1 MDSIKKTYTS
11 FPFEWSVKSS
21 SYKIRYRKA
30 FAINVIDETFCSII
44 NAKGNSIEFSELC
57 YLLGFNLQDLAE
69 TDIFN
74 IYLKGLTEYNLIEI
88 DKEIILL
95 TDFGQ
100 DALQSKLKYKYYF
113 AATELLENQTATGES
128 IDFSFK
134 SLFDIENSLS
144 HEREITKEIFDNLQ
158 LKQKLQLQLF
168 GSDIY
173 RGEIIEL
180 YQTDQYISYK
190 SISLECEPF
199 EIDNLFQL
207 TIYKGG
213 INKPDIQLLID
224 LPENEELK
232 SKLIRRGMYHHILS
246 ENNSISV
253 KDIETYIDLWNWKEL
268 AENPKTD
275 WNDKNVF
282 KLFLENGDGSVW
294 STISEKAPEESIKSV
309 IHLYAEYWNWSK
321 LTGNFDDNFINEHI
335 ENYNW
340 DFEELSYKNAAFVV
354 KIATLRRAKHLK
366 FWEDQIQ
373 KNSDN
378 NASIKELSKSKNYD
392 IKSLKIEQQVE
403 IVELLTLET
412 LKSEGWDWNY
422 LSLNLPDDFIES
434 HIDEFPWDYYVITE
448 VKSEILRNLFRKQ
461 VKISYAH
468 ILLSKPWNW
477 KFISAKFD
485 INFLYKEISSLATK
499 LEWHTVLERFFSD
512 EEISAKCLKE
522 ESFKSLLKQ
531 YLPDNFVVAHQKYL
545 WTTSLIDF
553 FEQQN
558 LIQWESKA
566 YINGFDTNENVEWD
580 NTCFQKYHS
589 RITSEK
595 GFLNVSKQ
603 ISDYSLIEEFPDFA
617 WNWEGVSKNKNLID
631 NLPFIERAFVG
642 EFSFSNNLLWSEIL
656 SQSTFDFS
664 FWNNNLESF
673 NNATN
678 NEKQSQF
685 WVSLTQKEEQEYIF
699 ANSHFPWDWTFI
711 TENSTEETILD
722 SFDDID
728 LFEKWD
734 WKIATRKLDKET
746 VLDILED
753 LARFI
758 DWKFLITEVFTIE
771 NELAMDKQLPRI
783 AACLSVVNNELR
795 KDIWRA
801 LTIKFPFEIL
811 FPIVKATH
819 SLDLFEW
826 DWDYISN
833 HKFFP
838 TDIATLNLFQKKIN
852 WSILSE
858 SNAIQQKFN
867 PKSWNTGKE
876 WFSNIDRYLQKFD
889 NNWDWK
895 VLSQNRN
902 INYNRLLLQKYKGE
916 NWDWEYLTEFG
927 GFLLQQKRDNEKYL
941 EQILKQF
948 QKIKFDILSKRK
960 DINID
965 SDLILSTK
973 DKNWDWQIL
982 SENKKAEIS
991 IELILELKN
1000 KNWNWKAISQR
1011 KKIDF
1016 TNETFIQLLDKDW
1029 DWEYLS
1035 NDTNIEFNAEFIERT
1050 KSKPWNWKN
1059 VSRHKFF
1066 VPTIELLSLTK
1077 DFDLDWEYLSKHS
1090 GLNPTKELLAKF
1102 ENKWDWHSITE
1113 NPQIN
1118 FTDIAFIER
1127 FADKWNW
1134 RFICESGKLLLNS
1147 QVLNQFKEHLEW
1159 DLISSNN
1166 NIDFTVEI
1174 IQEFKPFWNWTAL
1187 KNNKRVE
1194 ELLGNYVNNEINNS
1208 STLNFIDRIEQQW
1221 SKWKGSIYHFSHID
1235 NAVEIIKNRKIQ
1247 SRNKATI
1254 KGDAAGNVVH
1264 LRNDA
1269 HDYARFYFRPH
1280 TPTQFYNEF
1289 LGKNTS
1295 DGYDSKTFGWVSWYE
1310 KARGLGFP
1318 KCPIP
1323 IFFRFSLQDVL
1334 FKNEEQCCISNGNMQ
1349 TGSTQ
1354 FGSIEKMINRFGF
1367 DDLYYTPQQYATKE
1381 DYNRYRN
1388 YAQQE
1393 FLVKDELT
1401 FDDLSDFEIV
1411 CPSEADRTLLK
1422 NLLGNEHK
1430 DIFSKI
1436 VVDRRYYNNENPR
1449 VRIEE
1454 EDFELHIKSEFN
1466 GQGYFI
1472 LNGTSNIKE
1481 IEILAG
1487 DISKMDNDKIIFN
1500 SYVSLGNL
1508 RQNIRLSFIDESNRN
1523 WFVYANK
1530 KKSLAQNMVL
1540 THSVWDEIIEINYL
1554 LNTKLEKSKL
1564 LSLLDEQNYNPY
1576 SLYEMAF
1583 GVKYI
1588 FQNIPIDKDRIKLF
1602 SCSNTKLANL
1612 QALYSFNKLQAVW
1625 AYDIM
1630 EDFQKYQTERKQLE
1644 KENLV
1649 TVFGDMDEDTILIDG
1664 NDNFHLYFNLRL
1676 IFDHYNEVY
1685 SNINLIK
1692 ILCKCEELE
1701 SYYNKRIRH
1710 YSLNTHTVLVINQY
1724 CSYFQSSNE
1733 LIKSISSFCDD
1744 KWFLLF
1750 LALHDIGKP
1759 KAFEEGNKDNQYF
1772 HSQLILKKFWSKLPA
1787 TSDKDLLIALSL
1799 LNSDCIGEYFQAKL
1813 PLHETQKRILEL
1825 ADSCNMNV
1833 FKFFKIYMIYYQCD
1847 IASYTADA
1855 GGIKFLEQLFEY
1867 EKGKKIFDKEEGL
1880 LKMSPK
1886 YWEMYKKL
1894 KSEIEDGD

>member
-100 DALQSKLKYKYYF
+100 DALQSKIKYKYYF

-128 IDFSFK
+128 LDFSFK

-144 HEREITKEIFDNLQ
+144 HEREITKEIFDNPQ

-173 RGEIIEL
+173 KGEIIEL

-207 TIYKGG
+207 AFYKGG

-275 WNDKNVF
+275 WNNKNVF

-294 STISEKAPEESIKSV
+294 SNISEKAPVESIKSV

-321 LTGNFDDNFINEHI
+321 LTERFDDNFINEHI
-335 ENYNW
+335 ETYNW
-340 DFEELSYKNAAFVV
+340 DFEELSYKETEFV
-354 KIATLRRAKHLK
+354 ISL
-366 FWEDQIQ
+366 
-373 KNSDN
+373 
-378 NASIKELSKSKNYD
+378 LSNPA
-392 IKSLKIEQQVE
+392 
-403 IVELLTLET
+403 LTDCV
-412 LKSEGWDWNY
+412 WDWNY
-422 LSLNLPDDFIES
+422 LSKNLPDKFIEE
-434 HIDEFPWDYYVITE
+434 HIEDFAWDFYEITVSKNE
-448 VKSEILRNLFRKQ
+448 VFKNIFIKYKDKLDTL
-461 VKISYAH
+461 IS
-468 ILLSKPWNW
+468 KNWNW
-477 KFISAKFD
+477 RFISEE
-485 INFLYKEISSLATK
+485 INLNFLHKNISAFAGK
-499 LEWHTVLERFFSD
+499 LDWHIVLNRFFNNA
-512 EEISAKCLKE
+512 EIIAKCLKE
-522 ESFKSLLKQ
+522 ESFKLLLKQ

-558 LIQWESKA
+558 LIHWESKA

-580 NTCFQKYHS
+580 NTSFVKYNS
-589 RITSEK
+589 RITTEV

-656 SQSTFDFS
+656 SQSTFDVS
-664 FWNNNLESF
+664 FWNKNLESF
-673 NNATN
+673 NNATK

-746 VLDILED
+746 IIENIDVLST
-753 LARFI
+753 FI
-758 DWKFLITEVFTIE
+758 DWEYLINEVYRDEIVFE
-771 NELAMDKQLPRI
+771 NQELKI
-783 AACLSVVNNELR
+783 AYRLSHLQSENR
-795 KDIWRA
+795 KLIWHL
-801 LTIKFPFEIL
+801 LTTKYPFSIL
-811 FPIVKATH
+811 FPIVNA
-819 SLDLFEW
+819 SYQFDVFEW
-826 DWDYISN
+826 DWAYISN
-833 HKFFP
+833 HIHFP
-838 TDIATLNLFQKKIN
+838 TDFGTLNRFKEKIN
-852 WSILSE
+852 WSVLSE
-858 SNAIQQKFN
+858 NNAIQQKFN
-867 PKSWNTGKE
+867 PKSWNSGKE

-916 NWDWEYLTEFG
+916 NWDWDYLTEFG

-948 QKIKFDILSKRK
+948 PKIKFEILSNRK

-991 IELILELKN
+991 IELLLVLKN
-1000 KNWNWKAISQR
+1000 KNWNWKAISHR
-1011 KKIDF
+1011 KKFDF
-1016 TNETFIQLLDKDW
+1016 TNETFLQLLDKDW

-1059 VSRHKFF
+1059 VSRHKSF

-1113 NPQIN
+1113 NSQIN
-1118 FTDIAFIER
+1118 YTDIAFIER

-1147 QVLNQFKEHLEW
+1147 QVLKQFKEHLEW
-1159 DLISSNN
+1159 NLISSNN

-1174 IQEFKPFWNWTAL
+1174 IQEFKTFWNWTAL

-1194 ELLGNYVNNEINNS
+1194 ELLGNYVSNEINNS
-1208 STLNFIDRIEQQW
+1208 STLNFIDKIEQQW

-1264 LRNDA
+1264 LRIDA

-1295 DGYDSKTFGWVSWYE
+1295 DGYDSKNYGWVSWYE

-1354 FGSIEKMINRFGF
+1354 FGSIAKMINKFGF
-1367 DDLYYTPQQYATKE
+1367 EDLYYTPQQYATKE
-1381 DYNRYRN
+1381 DYNKYRN

-1393 FLVKDELT
+1393 FLVKDE
-1401 FDDLSDFEIV
+1401 FSFNDLSDFQIV
-1411 CPSEADRTLLK
+1411 CPSESDRALLI
-1422 NLLGNEHK
+1422 NLLGREHK
-1430 DIFSKI
+1430 DIFTNI
-1436 VVDRRYYNNENPR
+1436 VVDTSYYNNENPR

-1454 EDFELHIKSEFN
+1454 EETELHISTTFKGS
-1466 GQGYFI
+1466 GYFV
-1472 LNGTSNIKE
+1472 LNGTSDLRE
-1481 IEILAG
+1481 MEILSG
-1487 DISKMDNDKIIFN
+1487 DVNKIDKDKIVFN

-1508 RQNIRLSFIDESNRN
+1508 KQNIRLDFIDESNRRWLIYEKLTNITAIKSIKSHLVFWNNLSIDWKIIFYLN
-1523 WFVYANK
+1523 WKESLNRESALYAMIEDVYAFYNYNTIDIRENSIPLLNENEIQDILNLK
-1530 KKSLAQNMVL
+1530 QIHISEINEVSNIADLNPLSELKNLEVVRIIDVFDDLSPLYSLNLKLFCFGSGEMPYSATNIDKVQIPVEQQE
-1540 THSVWDEIIEINYL
+1540 SIIKELRCYIPNCNTNPNRADFFEYYYGELGILLDGGAYSKETDFEGVINYL
-1554 LNTKLEKSKL
+1554 SSLNDQIELAYNSKVRHYLLKTHTIIVAKNYYKYFFDKKLCVDSYFFYFFLFVHDLGKPSAFFNGNKNNQYSFTKQIIIDIWAKL
-1564 LSLLDEQNYNPY
+1564 PFTDSELSVLISLLT
-1576 SLYEMAF
+1576 
-1583 GVKYI
+1583 G
-1588 FQNIPIDKDRIKLF
+1588 
-1602 SCSNTKLANL
+1602 
-1612 QALYSFNKLQAVW
+1612 
-1625 AYDIM
+1625 
-1630 EDFQKYQTERKQLE
+1630 
-1644 KENLV
+1644 
-1649 TVFGDMDEDTILIDG
+1649 
-1664 NDNFHLYFNLRL
+1664 
-1676 IFDHYNEVY
+1676 
-1685 SNINLIK
+1685 
-1692 ILCKCEELE
+1692 
-1701 SYYNKRIRH
+1701 
-1710 YSLNTHTVLVINQY
+1710 
-1724 CSYFQSSNE
+1724 
-1733 LIKSISSFCDD
+1733 
-1744 KWFLLF
+1744 
-1750 LALHDIGKP
+1750 
-1759 KAFEEGNKDNQYF
+1759 
-1772 HSQLILKKFWSKLPA
+1772 
-1787 TSDKDLLIALSL
+1787 
-1799 LNSDCIGEYFQAKL
+1799 DCIGEYFQNKLSIQETKNVILDLAK
-1813 PLHETQKRILEL
+1813 R
-1825 ADSCNMNV
+1825 CNMNTSA
-1833 FKFFKIYMIYYQCD
+1833 FFGLFMIYYQCD

-1855 GGIKFLEQLFEY
+1855 GGIKFLEHLFDY
-1867 EKGKKIFDKEEGL
+1867 QNGEKVFDEEEGL
-1880 LKMSPK
+1880 IKMSPK
-1886 YWEMYKKL
+1886 YWEMYGQL
-1894 KSEIEDGD
+1894 KSEIENGD